1 MIEQLRLKAVELQD
15 IDKNKYEL
23 ISDILSD
30 DNCFDNMDMETT
42 YSILN
47 DLGIENINE
56 VYIELMKRK

>member
-1 MIEQLRLKAVELQD
+1 MKAVELQD

-30 DNCFDNMDMETT
+30 DNCFENMDMETA

>member
-1 MIEQLRLKAVELQD
+1 MKAVELQD

-30 DNCFDNMDMETT
+30 DNCFEKMDMETT

>member
-30 DNCFDNMDMETT
+30 DNCFENMDMETA